1 MSATFDKEDW
11 NFPKYITNPHQDDDI
26 KTYLSSRVLE
36 LYKQSGNVTWKEKIE
51 RIATMLEFV
60 EHLESIS
67 SYMVSLDNP
76 TQDICDGKTIKHS
89 HISFEG
95 HDYSGI
101 QWDIEAQVFYMY
113 VSIIDTLANPSVY
126 VSPAKY
132 VDKHY
137 VIDKHGE
144 KDGIIELL
152 NKYSEEMG
160 LSRNFKKVFTETI
173 SDSLRKNFCD
183 NIIYFKSDRKTD
195 YTDKEIDEAIN
206 KWLGKDQETKMKE
219 IAAKIYSY
227 RSQFTHDNIRAFIP
241 NTDGYQKVIP
251 GIMICRK
258 GTDLMQLLKQVI
270 LELCEMR
277 LIENQV

>member
-36 LYKQSGNVTWKEKIE
+36 LYKQSKNATWKEKIE

-60 EHLESIS
+60 DHLESIS

-76 TQDICDGKTIKHS
+76 RQEIRDGETIKHS
-89 HISFEG
+89 QISFEG

-113 VSIIDTLANPSVY
+113 VSIIDTLANSSTY
-126 VSPAKY
+126 MSPADYVQKY
-132 VDKHY
+132 Y
-137 VIDKHGE
+137 NISTHGN
-144 KDGIIELL
+144 KSGIVNLL

-160 LSRNFKKVFTETI
+160 LLRNFKKVFTETI
-173 SDSLRKNFCD
+173 SDSLRKIFCD

-241 NTDGYQKVIP
+241 NTDGYQKVKP
-251 GIMICRK
+251 GILICRK
-258 GTDLMQLLKQVI
+258 ETDLMQLLKQVI
-270 LELCEMR
+270 LELCEKR
-277 LIENQV
+277 LVENQV